1 MVEEWP
7 SGDQLDTGTPNVARV
22 WDFYLG
28 GKDNFAADRKA
39 AELLNQACQRVG
51 APTGAEVARENRAFL
66 GRAVTYLA
74 SRGIDQFIDLGAGL
88 PTRRNVHEIAQAVNP
103 AARTVYVDYD
113 PLVVSHGRALL
124 ADTPQTIMI
133 RADVRG
139 TSSLLEDPALRDHL
153 DLRRPVAVLLVAV
166 LHLLPDDEQPAK
178 IVTEIRDRL
187 APGSCLALTHVSS
200 DSRPSAATVVAAEF
214 TRLGVTTPFPVPSPR
229 SAGSLTG
236 GTWSSRV
243 WCFPH
248 GGGRTR
254 TTGSRDRTPGGCT
267 PA

>member
-1 MVEEWP
+1 M
-7 SGDQLDTGTPNVARV
+7 

-51 APTGAEVARENRAFL
+51 APTGAEVAQENRTFL

-103 AARTVYVDYD
+103 TARTVYGDYD

-133 RADVRG
+133 RADIRSAAV
-139 TSSLLEDPALRDHL
+139 LDDPALRDHL
-153 DLRRPVAVLLVAV
+153 DLRRPVAVLMIAV

-178 IVTEIRDRL
+178 IVAEIRDRL
-187 APGSCLALTHVSS
+187 APGSTLALTHVSS

-214 TRLGVTTPFPVPSPR
+214 TRLGVTTPLVPRTYAEVSRFFDGWDLVEPGLVFPARWQPTPHDPDPGPDTR
-229 SAGSLTG
+229 WMYAGVARL
-236 GTWSSRV
+236 
-243 WCFPH
+243 
-248 GGGRTR
+248 
-254 TTGSRDRTPGGCT
+254 
-267 PA
+267 PAH